1 MKQYWI
7 SVIVQGEE
15 DRRAWSIAFTD
26 SVSSIEAGMEAIHKA
41 RKNYTVLSAWIDTF
55 DENNVK
61 HTVFHECYIDVFG
74 YVQQED
80 GKYVRI

>member
-1 MKQYWI
+1 MKQYWV

-26 SVSSIEAGMEAIHKA
+26 SVSSIDAGLEAIHKT

-61 HTVFHECYIDVFG
+61 HTVFHECYVNALG
-74 YVQQED
+74 YVLNGEE
-80 GKYVRI
+80 KYVRI

>member
-1 MKQYWI
+1 MKQYWV

-15 DRRAWSIAFTD
+15 DRRAWLIAFTD
-26 SVSSIEAGMEAIHKA
+26 SVSSIDAGLETIHKA

-61 HTVFHECYIDVFG
+61 HTVFHECYIDAFG